1 MEADQKQVSP
11 RKKPWEA
18 FRARLRRK
26 PPPHPSIAAVMAQ
39 WAEYELIFNDILQ
52 RLNAQLARQA
62 KMEKKALERLTLEGG
77 GEDNGAGSGVA
88 PPILQTSKQAL
99 RSAWAAQRYG
109 GLVTSLVESKEAR
122 E

>member
-1 MEADQKQVSP
+1 MEAVEKQKSP
-11 RKKPWEA
+11 HRGVWDR
-18 FRARLRRK
+18 FRASLARRRA
-26 PPPHPSIAAVMAQ
+26 PDPSLAAVMAQ

-62 KMEKKALERLTLEGG
+62 KFEKKALERLTLEGG
-77 GEDNGAGSGVA
+77 GEHNGSGLDVA

-99 RSAWAAQRYG
+99 RSAWAVKRYG
-109 GLVTSLVESKEAR
+109 GLVQSLVNSKEAR

>member
-1 MEADQKQVSP
+1 MKATETQPNQREGLWS
-11 RKKPWEA
+11 RL
-18 FRARLRRK
+18 RARLSRK
-26 PPPHPSIAAVMAQ
+26 PPHPPSIAAVMSQ

-62 KMEKKALERLTLEGG
+62 KFEKKALERLTQ
-77 GEDNGAGSGVA
+77 DNGEALDSSLPV
-88 PPILQTSKQAL
+88 LLTSKQQL

-109 GLVTSLVESKEAR
+109 GVLQSLQNTKEAR